1 MVQPRGLP
9 PAAVLATS
17 VLLCAGGGLT
27 LAFGLSGDAMGSV
40 LPSWALV
47 PYGVLYLVLAWAVL
61 RGHGWGRVLLLMLC
75 AIGVGLAGARM
86 VNDGVLAGMPSL
98 GWPIIYAALVSM
110 PSAQAWFRGAPE
122 SAEDAF
128 FDPLR
133 GPREESRNP
142 TNQDDSRV
150 RREHSDDSEE

>member
-1 MVQPRGLP
+1 MLQPRGLP

-40 LPSWALV
+40 LPPWLLV
-47 PYGVLYLVLAWAVL
+47 PYGTLYLVLAWAVF
-61 RGHGWGRVLLLMLC
+61 RGHGWGRVLLLILC
-75 AIGVGLAGARM
+75 GVGAGLAVARM
-86 VNDGVLAGMPSL
+86 AGDGVLAGLPGL

-110 PSAQAWFRGAPE
+110 PSAKAWFSGAPE

-133 GPREESRNP
+133 GPREESQTP
-142 TNQDDSRV
+142 TNQADPTV
-150 RREHSDDSEE
+150 RREPPDDSAE